1 MSIVYLAHRAAWRLA
16 LPAPR
21 CLRARLTTLNGTVG
35 DVSRGAMGDTPTA
48 EAQRTLEDSTVCV
61 TR

>member
-1 MSIVYLAHRAAWRLA
+1 MSIVYLAHRAAWRSPHPGA
-16 LPAPR
+16 S
-21 CLRARLTTLNGTVG
+21 ARLTTLNGTVG